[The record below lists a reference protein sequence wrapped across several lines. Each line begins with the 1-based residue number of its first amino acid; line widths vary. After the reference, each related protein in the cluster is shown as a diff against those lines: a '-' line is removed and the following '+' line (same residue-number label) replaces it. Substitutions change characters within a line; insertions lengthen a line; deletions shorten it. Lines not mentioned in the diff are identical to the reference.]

1 MPKLLK
7 SNGLRDRVW
16 GVSESVEHPEGG
28 RVWVRPPESN
38 EIRDLHRLLHTEI
51 SPQAGTLETMTRV
64 FAHNRDCFWLI
75 EHRAPQSESPKIIGF
90 YAFLPLTA
98 EGHAALRAHT
108 LDTADPPLSA
118 LAPFG
123 DAPAAVY
130 IWAILARRLTR
141 RLDPVISRAMGWRYA
156 GAPLYARVTT
166 ADGLKSGVGAG
177 SASVSGETKIGM
189 GSLIRVPTSGGALS

>member
-108 LDTADPPLSA
+108 LD
-118 LAPFG
+118 
-123 DAPAAVY
+123 
-130 IWAILARRLTR
+130 
-141 RLDPVISRAMGWRYA
+141 PVISRAMGWRYA

-177 SASVSGETKIGM
+177 SASVSGETEIGM